1 MIEPNFPV
9 FDLAGYELAHSGL
22 SRLQAEELHRL
33 GLVSFNP
40 FQKGELA
47 LYDIEE
53 LRFLKKIYF
62 DSGLERATSINMLK
76 KLPRPYRYS
85 FDKIYWDFGA
95 EEWKEVKLV

>member
-1 MIEPNFPV
+1 
-9 FDLAGYELAHSGL
+9 
-22 SRLQAEELHRL
+22 
-33 GLVSFNP
+33 
-40 FQKGELA
+40 
-47 LYDIEE
+47 
-53 LRFLKKIYF
+53 LKKIYF